1 MILFGH
7 ILFKTRILSHLL
19 QELVGKLALPDIDTS
34 TISEKGVVDEIFNST
49 LREIADEVN
58 VPLDR
63 LTDPKLIGIA
73 RNTTS
78 AGRPSSEYY
87 VR

>member
-1 MILFGH
+1 M
-7 ILFKTRILSHLL
+7 
-19 QELVGKLALPDIDTS
+19 QELVGKLQTS
-34 TISEKGVVDEIFNST
+34 QINLDEMSTEAVVDEIFNST

-58 VPLDR
+58 VPIGT
-63 LTDPKLIGIA
+63 LTDPELMGIA

-78 AGRPSSEYY
+78 AGRPSSEYF

>member
-1 MILFGH
+1 M
-7 ILFKTRILSHLL
+7 
-19 QELVGKLALPDIDTS
+19 
-34 TISEKGVVDEIFNST
+34 SEIMLDEMSEDQVVDEIFNST

-58 VPLDR
+58 VPIGT
-63 LTDPKLIGIA
+63 LTDPELIGIA

-87 VR
+87 VK

>member
-1 MILFGH
+1 MTQICMG
-7 ILFKTRILSHLL
+7 
-19 QELVGKLALPDIDTS
+19 DM
-34 TISEKGVVDEIFNST
+34 SEESVVDEIFNST

-58 VPLDR
+58 VPIGT
-63 LTDPKLIGIA
+63 LTDPELMGIA

-87 VR
+87 VRFV